1 MRSAALG
8 RTVANFL
15 GFQAT
20 WFACVG
26 GAGYGVPV
34 LGLVAAALLLS
45 LHLATLGGDRRGA
58 DGRTGDRGIEFRLPA
73 AAAITGYVFDG
84 ALALG
89 GVIAFPEHAGPA
101 VPTTPWMVALWAAF
115 AATLRHSL
123 DWARRRYALGAVA
136 GAVFGPLA
144 YVAGEAL
151 GAIALAAPP
160 LGWLVIAAA
169 WALAMP
175 LLLWLR
181 ERLDGT
187 APGGAGGRGAQVP
200 AGGER

>member
-1 MRSAALG
+1 MRSAALK

-15 GFQAT
+15 GFQAA

-26 GAGYGVPV
+26 GAGFGVPM

-45 LHLATLGGDRRGA
+45 LHLAALGGGLRGA
-58 DGRTGDRGIEFRLPA
+58 GDRAGNRGIELRLLA
-73 AAAITGYVFDG
+73 AAAITGYAFDG

-89 GVIAFPEHAGPA
+89 GIIAFPAHAGPA
-101 VPTTPWMVALWAAF
+101 VPTTPWMVVLWAAF
-115 AATLRHSL
+115 AGTLRHSL
-123 DWARRRYALGAVA
+123 DWARRRYAFGVVA

-144 YVAGEAL
+144 YAAGEAL

-160 LGWLVIAAA
+160 LGWLAVAVE

-181 ERLDGT
+181 ERLEGA
-187 APGGAGGRGAQVP
+187 APGGAGGRDAQVP
-200 AGGER
+200 AGGGR

>member
-8 RTVANFL
+8 RMVANFL
-15 GFQAT
+15 GFQIT

-26 GAGYGVPV
+26 GAGYGVPA
-34 LGLVAAALLLS
+34 LGLVAAALLLP

-58 DGRTGDRGIEFRLPA
+58 AGRAGDRGVELRLLA

-84 ALALG
+84 ALALA
-89 GVIAFPEHAGPA
+89 GVIAFPAHAGLA

-123 DWARRRYALGAVA
+123 DWARRRYVLGGVA

-151 GAIALAAPP
+151 GAIALAPPP
-160 LGWLVIAAA
+160 LGWLAVAAE

-181 ERLDGT
+181 ERLEGA
-187 APGGAGGRGAQVP
+187 APGGAGGRDAQVP
-200 AGGER
+200 AGGGR